1 MDHLSIG
8 EFARESGLTPK
19 ALRLYG
25 ELDLLTPAHVEESN
39 GYRCYA
45 RDQLERAHLVARLR
59 LVGMPLARIRSLL
72 ELSGP
77 AAAAELE
84 AHWRQ
89 VQVDNA
95 ARREIVHS
103 LVLDLRARE
112 TTMHEPTFHLLSA
125 AVRHAQGAREQQQDA
140 VYSGRSLFAV
150 ADGFGDATSAA
161 ATIASVAA
169 LDETS
174 PVGDPQAALAE
185 AVTVAAA
192 STSGRPGGTTL
203 TVLWLPEGRG
213 VSAHVGDARLLRVRD
228 GEVTRLTRDHTLVA
242 ALVED
247 GRLTED
253 EARVHPHR
261 VLLNR
266 ALTAGKVMG
275 GRPEDPQAG
284 TVDLREIDVRPG
296 DRLTLVTDGV
306 HAVLDPERLED
317 ILTDGGDPEGVAE
330 AVAAEVERAGAP
342 DNYSVVIVD
351 AAV

>member
-25 ELDLLTPAHVEESN
+25 ELDLLAPAHVEESN
-39 GYRCYA
+39 GYRYYT
-45 RDQLERAHLVARLR
+45 RDQLGRAHIVARLR

-95 ARREIVHS
+95 ARQEIVHS

-112 TTMHEPTFHLLSA
+112 TRMHEPTFHLLSA
-125 AVRHAQGAREQQQDA
+125 AARHGQGAREQQQDA
-140 VYSGRSLFAV
+140 VYAGRSLFAV
-150 ADGFGDATSAA
+150 ADGFGDDTSAA
-161 ATIASVAA
+161 ATVAA
-169 LDETS
+169 VAVLYGTS
-174 PVGDPQAALAE
+174 PVGDPQAALEE
-185 AVTVAAA
+185 AVALAAA
-192 STSGRPGGTTL
+192 STDGNPGGTTL

-213 VSAHVGDARLLRVRD
+213 VSAHVGDARLLRIRA

-266 ALTAGKVMG
+266 ALTQGKVMG
-275 GRPEDPQAG
+275 GRPEDPQVG
-284 TVDLREIDVRPG
+284 TVDLREIDVLPG
-296 DRLTLVTDGV
+296 DRLALVTDGV
-306 HAVLDPERLED
+306 HAVLEPGRLED
-317 ILTDGGDPEGVAE
+317 ILTGGGDPEGVVE
-330 AVAAEVERAGAP
+330 TVAAEVEQAGAP
-342 DNYSVVIVD
+342 DNYSVVVVD